1 MYASKESIVKKSKL
15 FKGILPAI
23 IIIALG
29 APTYA
34 TADVSSDLHGISV
47 TVSYADLNLDQY
59 DDAETFYR
67 HLELASKQACDVQGW
82 REAGSLS
89 RFAEGRQCYR
99 ETLSGAVTEINNDQ
113 LTQIHNN

>member
-34 TADVSSDLHGISV
+34 TADASSDLEGKSV

-59 DDAETFYR
+59 DGAKTLYR
-67 HLELASKQACDVQGW
+67 HLQQASKQACDVQSW

-89 RFAEGRQCYR
+89 LFAEGRQCYR
-99 ETLSGAVTEINNDQ
+99 ETLSGAVGEINNDQ
-113 LTQIHNN
+113 LTQIHSN

>member
-1 MYASKESIVKKSKL
+1 MYTSKERIVKKSKL

-47 TVSYADLNLDQY
+47 TVSYADLNLEQY
-59 DDAETFYR
+59 DGAKTLYR
-67 HLELASKQACDVQGW
+67 RLQQASKQACDVQGW
-82 REAGSLS
+82 REAGSLI
-89 RFAEGRQCYR
+89 RGAEGRQCYR
-99 ETLSGAVTEINNDQ
+99 KALSGAVGEINNDQ
-113 LTQIHNN
+113 LTQIHSN

>member
-34 TADVSSDLHGISV
+34 TADASSDLNV
-47 TVSYADLNLDQY
+47 KTVKVSYADLNLEQY
-59 DDAETFYR
+59 DGAKDLYR
-67 HLELASKQACDVQGW
+67 HLQQASKQACDVQDW

-89 RFAEGRQCYR
+89 RVSEGRKCYR
-99 ETLSGAVTEINNDQ
+99 ETLSGAIGEINNDL
-113 LTQIHNN
+113 LTQIHSN

>member
-34 TADVSSDLHGISV
+34 TADASSDLHGISV
-47 TVSYADLNLDQY
+47 TVSYADLNLEQY
-59 DDAETFYR
+59 DGAKDLYR
-67 HLELASKQACDVQGW
+67 HLQQASKQACDVQDW

-89 RFAEGRQCYR
+89 RVSEGRKCYR
-99 ETLSGAVTEINNDQ
+99 ETLSGAIGEINNDL
-113 LTQIHNN
+113 LTQIHSN